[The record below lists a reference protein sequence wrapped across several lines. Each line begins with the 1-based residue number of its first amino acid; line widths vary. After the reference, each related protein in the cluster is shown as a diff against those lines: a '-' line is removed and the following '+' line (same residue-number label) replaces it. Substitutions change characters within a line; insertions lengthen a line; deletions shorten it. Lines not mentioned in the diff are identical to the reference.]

1 MWPAVRLGLS
11 PLSPDRSVGPSSSS
25 RVLPAPGRMNPEF
38 APPSVGPGFRA
49 PTHRLPR
56 AGIPAP
62 GIVTKLSWAHE
73 VSGVP
78 SLTPPRPH
86 PPEASRPGCS
96 GTVASPARGSAEAAP
111 RVSGPRRRPM
121 GPHAAAAAA
130 ATAAATAAPAES
142 RRTAARPRPR
152 EAQSRASPA
161 RRVPAAATSRA
172 PLPRA
177 ARTGAESP
185 LLARLSQLRGA
196 GALPS
201 LLDVGGD
208 SLPLVDARGGNSL
221 PGVTGTGGGD
231 SPAGMTRWAGIPQS
245 PALQRAESLRVNSE
259 PPWAL
264 ASEISVSWGG
274 KDGAR
279 WQLRIY
285 RWRGLGRHLG
295 GRAGARGLEVAFAQH
310 VTRH

>member
-1 MWPAVRLGLS
+1 MSLNFPGRTRFRGCQASPSPPPPTRSLTSRPQRDGRLTCTRLG
-11 PLSPDRSVGPSSSS
+11 GGCSS
-25 RVLPAPGRMNPEF
+25 RVRTQ
-38 APPSVGPGFRA
+38 APPDGSPRRCRRRCHRRCHRRA
-49 PTHRLPR
+49 CREPPHR
-56 AGIPAP
+56 G
-62 GIVTKLSWAHE
+62 
-73 VSGVP
+73 
-78 SLTPPRPH
+78 
-86 PPEASRPGCS
+86 
-96 GTVASPARGSAEAAP
+96 SPATTGGAI
-111 RVSGPRRRPM
+111 
-121 GPHAAAAAA
+121 
-130 ATAAATAAPAES
+130 
-142 RRTAARPRPR
+142 
-152 EAQSRASPA
+152 
-161 RRVPAAATSRA
+161 RVPAAPTSRA

-231 SPAGMTRWAGIPQS
+231 SPAGMTRWAGIPES
-245 PALQRAESLRVNSE
+245 PTLPRAESLRVNSE
-259 PPWAL
+259 PHWAL

-310 VTRH
+310 FTRH

>member
-1 MWPAVRLGLS
+1 M
-11 PLSPDRSVGPSSSS
+11 
-25 RVLPAPGRMNPEF
+25 
-38 APPSVGPGFRA
+38 
-49 PTHRLPR
+49 
-56 AGIPAP
+56 
-62 GIVTKLSWAHE
+62 
-73 VSGVP
+73 
-78 SLTPPRPH
+78 
-86 PPEASRPGCS
+86 
-96 GTVASPARGSAEAAP
+96 
-111 RVSGPRRRPM
+111 SGPRRRPM

-130 ATAAATAAPAES
+130 ATAGATAAPAES

-245 PALQRAESLRVNSE
+245 PTLPRAESLRVNSE
-259 PPWAL
+259 PHWAL

-310 VTRH
+310 FTRH